1 MSLEVLPAPNTI
13 LLMHM
18 VPVAVV
24 AYVAAAAGAWT
35 CSPFSVA
42 LVRGHKR
49 ALHTCSCWSRGVV
62 LRCVGSTKASEE
74 VGQLLHDARQTN

>member
-1 MSLEVLPAPNTI
+1 LDIQRIAQMSLEVLPAPNTI

-42 LVRGHKR
+42 LV
-49 ALHTCSCWSRGVV
+49 
-62 LRCVGSTKASEE
+62 GS
-74 VGQLLHDARQTN
+74 Q